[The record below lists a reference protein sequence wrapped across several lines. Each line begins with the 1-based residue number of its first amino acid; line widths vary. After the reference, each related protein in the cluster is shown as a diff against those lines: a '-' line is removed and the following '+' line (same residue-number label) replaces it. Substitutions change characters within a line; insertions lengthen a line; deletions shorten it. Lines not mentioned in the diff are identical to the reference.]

1 MNQPTENSRLL
12 PGQVVHQETHF
23 DSIESFQPPHNFNAP
38 KRFKRTRYTI
48 IALISFLALALIT
61 TLTTLK
67 IIKISQHSDELISNS
82 VEMEVHNVSMV
93 GLSTKGVKVRVQGI
107 TNVDYDTIDD
117 DYTRALFKMGGGVLR
132 IADIRMGSVALET
145 AVEEKK
151 VKIGTVDVPQ
161 MRVSI
166 VQGGQTPVDMI
177 VDIHPDTGKLL
188 SLVKRILTHPEDILT
203 VYGTTALNIA
213 LGGIPI
219 GSFGVDFK
227 QVITPNEFFQ
237 IDTDNV
243 DVENILVLPE
253 EDSYNISLAV
263 TIPNPVKNKM
273 ISFEIPDLEWNILI
287 NDCHDNP
294 SLPLLQKDELIKSK
308 AFKLSSLEEKLCIDL
323 STLISQL
330 NTKLNTPCPS
340 EITTTPLK
348 TLVNTFLKNNTL
360 AVRVQNIGGS
370 EQYPSFLNEIL
381 SKNTIDILYTSKS
394 NASGLVHNSSLD
406 NLAFDFQN
414 GDLGSPI
421 VNADVNIFLQIPVDG
436 LESGIG
442 VKQVRGLPKLYH
454 DGEMFGQ
461 VEVTEW
467 HECTNEFVEEDGV
480 RFLHVSVSLKEE
492 AVTITDSNVFAGV
505 ANEVLLGGGTVV
517 KVKSDLDGVIET
529 LIGDFEIDDIHVENE
544 SRIEIGS

>member
-1 MNQPTENSRLL
+1 
-12 PGQVVHQETHF
+12 
-23 DSIESFQPPHNFNAP
+23 
-38 KRFKRTRYTI
+38 
-48 IALISFLALALIT
+48 
-61 TLTTLK
+61 
-67 IIKISQHSDELISNS
+67 
-82 VEMEVHNVSMV
+82 MV